1 MNTLD
6 FLRRVLPTSGLYCSL
21 SMIGDQRRQ
30 RFYSTIE
37 DLADAVL
44 RTDGNGHTVYHAI
57 SSFVDKTSRK
67 KENIHATKTLALDID
82 CGPEKPFADQKAGAV
97 ALRDFIAAVGLPKP
111 LIVSSGNGL
120 HVYWTLD
127 KDLPLIQWAP
137 LADRLKQAAQSH
149 GFAIDPGPAAN
160 PSLVLR
166 PLGTH
171 NRKYGAKE
179 VRVIADG
186 GPTTVLALQTALGG
200 AARAT
205 TPKPRRSATQ
215 TVLDNLSVPQDFPPA
230 DPGVVLQQC
239 PQVHWAV
246 TNQAKVEEPLWYAV
260 LGVAAYC
267 EDPEDT
273 AKLWSNQHPGYDEGE
288 TLKKLD
294 QWRRQA
300 GAPTTCSRFAAEK
313 PSGCKGCIFAGK
325 VTTPAMLGRHAAAV
339 DTSDDAPAS
348 SQVDVALPKP
358 FKRTAEGMAL
368 VIDGTDVAVCPF
380 DIYPVGYGRDE
391 TLGYEVARYM
401 WKRPHVGW
409 RDLILRQA
417 YLSEG
422 FYREFVVTLADQ
434 GISLDGKKQTEYF
447 QIMLRSYMA
456 ELRKM
461 RAMTDMYASMGWKD
475 DYNVFVWGDTIFRR
489 TDSGVERA
497 TTKLA
502 SGVERVGSDLFVQA
516 GDLDDYKAFTRRLAA
531 NDLHAH
537 VFALGASLASILIP
551 FTGLKGMTL
560 SYTGPT
566 GSGKTLAQHILQS
579 VWGDPA
585 KLHFQAQFTT
595 NTLYSRMGL
604 HGNMPMSID
613 EVTMMSA
620 KDVPEFLYNVTQG
633 KEKARLTRSATE
645 RRTAEWA
652 LLVMVS
658 NNRSMASKL
667 VASGNETDAQ
677 IARMLELELA
687 RTDLFARSTDFGRQM
702 YKFLEANHGLVGP
715 AFIEKLMA
723 VPLDKLQATLA
734 AAPAVFSKRYKMKFT
749 GTERYWEQ
757 LLVLADLCL
766 RQAAAWGL
774 IDCTPI
780 KTMKWVIDAVT
791 NMREMHAD
799 ANRDVFDII
808 TDFLNANLDK
818 MVRAMHTG
826 TEMVIDHSRLP
837 RASVV
842 ARVDAYRQAPKNGF
856 DTGTLLIERRALQ
869 LWLATQGMDLKTITQ
884 TLEGVGADA
893 TPPNRR
899 ASLGRGTPLALPQC
913 AVIGID
919 LSHPRMLPLL
929 ERVEDEHVAMTT
941 DTAGADIAAQ
951 LLH

>member
-21 SMIGDQRRQ
+21 AMAGGQRRQ

-44 RTDGNGHTVYHAI
+44 RIDANGHTAYHAI
-57 SSFVDKTSRK
+57 SSFVDKSSRK
-67 KENIHATKTLALDID
+67 KENIHATKTFALDID
-82 CGPEKPFADQKAGAV
+82 CGPDKPFADQKAGAV
-97 ALRDFIAAVGLPKP
+97 ALRDFLAATKLPKP

-127 KDLPLIQWAP
+127 KDLSVIQWEPIA
-137 LADRLKQAAQSH
+137 RGLKQATQAH

-166 PLGTH
+166 PVGTH

-179 VRVIADG
+179 VRVIVDG
-186 GPTTVLALQTALGG
+186 GPTTTLALQTALGG
-200 AARAT
+200 T
-205 TPKPRRSATQ
+205 TRTASSKPRTSATQ
-215 TVLDNLSVPQDFPPA
+215 TLLDNLSVPQDFPPA

-239 PQVHWAV
+239 PQIHWAV
-246 TNQAKVEEPLWYAV
+246 TNQAKVPEPLWYAV

-267 EDPEDT
+267 EDPDDT
-273 AKLWSNQHPGYDEGE
+273 AKAWSDQHPGYDEGE

-300 GAPTTCSRFAAEK
+300 GAPATCSKFAAER

-325 VTTPAMLGRHAAAV
+325 LSTPAMLGRAAAQV
-339 DTSDDAPAS
+339 DTTADAPDV
-348 SQVDVALPKP
+348 SQVDVPLPKP
-358 FKRTAEGMAL
+358 FKRTADGMAL
-368 VIDGTDVAVCPF
+368 TLDGTDVAVCPF

-391 TLGYEVARYM
+391 TLGYEVARFM

-422 FYREFVVTLADQ
+422 FYRELVIALADQ

-461 RAMTDMYASMGWKD
+461 RTMSDMYASMGWKD
-475 DYNVFVWGDTIFRR
+475 DYNAFVWGDTIFRR
-489 TDSGVERA
+489 TDTGVERV

-502 SGVERVGSDLFVQA
+502 SGIERSGADLFVQS
-516 GDLDDYKAFTRRLAA
+516 GDLDSYRAFTNRLAT
-531 NDLHAH
+531 NELHAH
-537 VFALGASLASILIP
+537 LFALGASLASILIP
-551 FTGLKGMTL
+551 FTGLKGVTL

-566 GSGKTLAQHILQS
+566 GSGKTLAQHVLQS
-579 VWGDPA
+579 VWGDPS

-595 NTLYSRMGL
+595 NTLYNRMGM

-613 EVTMMSA
+613 EVTMMPD
-620 KDVPEFLYNVTQG
+620 KEVPEFLYNVTQG
-633 KEKARLTRSATE
+633 REKARLTRSATE
-645 RRTAEWA
+645 RKTAEWA

-658 NNRSMASKL
+658 NNRSLASKL
-667 VASGNETDAQ
+667 IASGRENDAQ
-677 IARMLELELA
+677 IARLLELELG
-687 RTDLFARSTDFGRQM
+687 RSELFSKSTDFGRQM
-702 YKFLEANHGLVGP
+702 YRFLEEHHGLVGP
-715 AFIEKLMA
+715 AFVEKLMS

-734 AAPAVFSKRYKMKFT
+734 AAPASFAKRYKVKFD

-766 RQAAAWGL
+766 RQAAAWEL
-774 IDCTPI
+774 IDCTPS
-780 KTMKWVIDAVT
+780 KTMQWVIRSVMG
-791 NMREMHAD
+791 MRETKAD
-799 ANRDVFDII
+799 MVRDVFDII
-808 TDFLNANLDK
+808 TEFLNTNLDK
-818 MVRAMHTG
+818 VVRAMYTG

-837 RASVV
+837 RVSVI
-842 ARVDAYRQAPKNGF
+842 ARIEAYRAAPQTGF
-856 DTGTLLIERRALQ
+856 DNGVLLLERRAFQ
-869 LWLATQGMDLKTITQ
+869 QWLSINGMDLKTITQ
-884 TLEGVGADA
+884 TLKDVGADA
-893 TPPNRR
+893 TPASRKF
-899 ASLGRGTPLALPQC
+899 SLGKGTPLALPQC
-913 AVIGID
+913 AVIGVD
-919 LSHPRMLPLL
+919 LTHPRMLPLL
-929 ERVEDEHVAMTT
+929 ERTEDDFAAMTT
-941 DTAGADIAAQ
+941 DTDGVEVARA